1 MERHLTSEFVVE
13 LIKACLTYTKVLD
26 ICRKHLKYYYLI
38 TEEQKKVFKFIF
50 ESSEITGQAPTIGI
64 IGQTYSTNTEI
75 ISLLTKVR
83 KCIVEKEHIDEIL
96 ESLETYIVESRFRI
110 LYEKLG
116 DLYND
121 GKKKQAYELLIQE
134 SKLINEFH
142 LKDNYYTT
150 VFKDFQERQDTRHNS
165 KDSIL
170 LEKLTFGIHQLDDI
184 TRGGFNKGTS
194 VLLLAR
200 SGVGKS
206 TFLRWVGLCNARL
219 GRRVVHFQAEG
230 TEQECLN
237 AYDAG
242 WTSINLEDIEFGV
255 IPETKKTKIIKA
267 QRDILSNG
275 GEIYVYAS
283 ESFDSMT
290 LNDSRDI
297 LLDIQSLHGSVD
309 LVIYDYLELFTVKG
323 QYGNSEAGERK
334 RREDIANKITNIS
347 TEFKCGTITAAQA
360 QDITQDK
367 YNNPDFVMT
376 RSHISE
382 FKGMV
387 KPFSYFFTLNQ
398 TDDEYE
404 NEIIRIY
411 CDKFRK
417 YKAKQTVRIYQSRT
431 NGRFYDSSRT
441 LKTFYNNETK

>member
-1 MERHLTSEFVVE
+1 MERHLTSDFIVE
-13 LIKACLTYTKVLD
+13 LFKASLLYPKVLD
-26 ICRKHLKYYYLI
+26 ICKKHLKYQYLI
-38 TEEQKKVFKFIF
+38 TDAQKKILKFII
-50 ESSEITGQAPTIGI
+50 ETSEVSGKVPTIGM
-64 IGQTYSTNTEI
+64 IGQTYSTDEEV
-75 ISLLTKVR
+75 ISFLTKVR
-83 KCIVEKEHIDEIL
+83 KSIVEKEQVEELISTL
-96 ESLETYIVESRFRI
+96 EVYIIEGKFRL

-121 GKKKQAYELLIQE
+121 GKKKEALSLLTNE
-134 SKLINEFH
+134 SKIINEFK

-150 VFKDFQERQDTRHNS
+150 VFKGFQDRQELRENS

-170 LEKLTFGIHQLDDI
+170 LEKLTFGIHELDDY

-194 VLLLAR
+194 VLILAR

-230 TEQECLN
+230 TEKECLD

-242 WTSINLEDIEFGV
+242 WTSITLDDIEFGN
-255 IPETKKTKIIKA
+255 IPETKKTKIFKA

-297 LLDIQSLHGSVD
+297 LLDITSLYGQVD
-309 LVIYDYLELFTVKG
+309 LVVFDYLELFTVKG
-323 QYGNSEAGERK
+323 QYGNSEASERK
-334 RREDIANKITNIS
+334 RREDIANKITNIA

-360 QDITQDK
+360 QDITPDK

-387 KPFSYFFTLNQ
+387 KPFSYFLTLNQ
-398 TDDEYE
+398 TDDEYK

-417 YKAKQTVRIYQSRT
+417 YQAKQTIRLYQSRN
-431 NGRFYDSSRT
+431 NGRFYDSSKT
-441 LKTFYNNETK
+441 LRDFYHK